1 MREVPIVPVCHSGL
15 SPQQLP
21 SPLSEF
27 ESVSASD
34 LDGLYKLYDGIASF
48 LGSTL
53 PKAKLEDL
61 ADEIKA
67 FEKSYQGQ
75 LTEAADREGAPA
87 SGVAIRSPKVL
98 CVTSNQFLSL
108 RRDNFDIIRK
118 AFPETATHRREFTS
132 RSVRDALLSE
142 RFDIVHVATYVCPT
156 TGDLIFSDVDSDEK
170 ACQGADVLT
179 ANAFAQLIEAHT
191 KLVVIAS
198 CESFELAAKL
208 FPVSD
213 VIATR
218 DRISADMF
226 ALWIENFYKALQ
238 GKTLSD
244 AFNYAVS
251 ASHAPMRLYSTRK
264 LRIQADN
271 PPQLTDAAAS

>member
-1 MREVPIVPVCHSGL
+1 M
-15 SPQQLP
+15 
-21 SPLSEF
+21 
-27 ESVSASD
+27 SASD

-118 AFPETATHRREFTS
+118 AFPETATHRREFAS
-132 RSVRDALLSE
+132 QSMPDALLSE
-142 RFDIVHVATYVCPT
+142 KFDIVHVATYVCPT

-198 CESFELAAKL
+198 ME
-208 FPVSD
+208 
-213 VIATR
+213 
-218 DRISADMF
+218 DR
-226 ALWIENFYKALQ
+226 
-238 GKTLSD
+238 LSWRPNC
-244 AFNYAVS
+244 FRYL
-251 ASHAPMRLYSTRK
+251 M
-264 LRIQADN
+264 
-271 PPQLTDAAAS
+271 